1 MDNLQTFY
9 EGVADFL
16 SDALETIDSKLDY
29 EIQPQIGEYQYQEIQ
44 GRIRRKKNP
53 KISGVLIA
61 RQSDLIPIKDYGVFT
76 FNALL
81 SVTAPKQYVRK
92 VYNDISALVNAYN
105 AVAVDSEPAYM
116 MNFATPTVSGLE
128 QRAGA
133 GSSADIKVYIT
144 FVVYGEAVTGND
156 VQIGIEYD
164 DNGVTKIEPLLY
176 LQNAFQNIKSYES
189 DNVGNY
195 EHTISVPTSQ
205 TLTVTIKVAYRKTP
219 VLMQIVK
226 DIFDG
231 NLDKTYTLRYSDG
244 AAVPHDTTSNN
255 VTTVNSIP
263 LILSIGQCT
272 LNNAPGL
279 ISSIDMVCYR
289 ARTEDTEQ
297 EPTSEQGG
305 AGTVPVDNPTN
316 PPSIGDEPGI
326 PA

>member
-1 MDNLQTFY
+1 MDNLQAFY

-16 SDALETIDSKLDY
+16 SDTLETIDSKLDY

-61 RQSDLIPIKDYGVFT
+61 RQSELIPIKDYGVFT
-76 FNALL
+76 FTALL

-105 AVAVDSEPAYM
+105 AVAVDSDPAFM
-116 MNFATPTVSGLE
+116 MTFATPTVSNLD
-128 QRAGA
+128 QRAGS

-156 VQIGIEYD
+156 VQIGVEYD

-205 TLTVTIKVAYRKTP
+205 TLAITIKVAYRKTP

-231 NLDKTYTLRYSDG
+231 NLEKTYTLRYSDG
-244 AAVPHDTTSNN
+244 AAVPHDTTINN

-263 LILSIGQCT
+263 LTLSIGQCT

-289 ARTEDTEQ
+289 ARPVDEEQ
-297 EPTSEQGG
+297 TNGG
-305 AGTVPVDNPTN
+305 SSTTPVDNPVD
-316 PPSIGDEPGI
+316 PPPISDEPGI